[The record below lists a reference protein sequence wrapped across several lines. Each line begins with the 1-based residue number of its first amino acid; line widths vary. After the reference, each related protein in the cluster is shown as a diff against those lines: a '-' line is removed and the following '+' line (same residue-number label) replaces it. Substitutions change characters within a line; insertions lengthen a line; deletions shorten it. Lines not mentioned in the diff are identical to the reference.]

1 MGRRST
7 KSSWGLWLLAVLP
20 LVLFG
25 LAPLVTLVWS
35 ALTTGGLGS
44 LRQFETWALLGRSL
58 GFAGLVAALACIA
71 GGTAG
76 YALAARRFRGR
87 VLLVGALSLPLVLPP
102 YVHAVGWTAL
112 FAPARPVSRL
122 FESTLGVTQGQLTD
136 LVYSFPAAAAVLSLA
151 LMPVPFL
158 FVFAAMSAAPYTLV
172 EAAQN
177 MGAGPLR
184 VFIVARWPFLRVAA
198 FSAALIVFLLASAD
212 LGVPTIFKVRV
223 FNFEVFTQL
232 GAFND
237 TAAATVLAL
246 PLIAVGLMAAA
257 VERSAASMF
266 AVRGDDRDG
275 RTEGPPSRV
284 GSVFALALASLLVLL
299 GVVAPLGAVIVESL
313 DSEALARAWAIA
325 PGPAIN
331 TVVYAGAA
339 AIAAAAI
346 AFVVAW
352 LGRSDAGRGHASGFK
367 TRATEILM
375 VLGFATPGAIIAL
388 GLLGAFGSPPASR
401 FIPAAALVVAA
412 MVVRSVV
419 VAQRVIDAG
428 VAAIPDSLIEA
439 AQVAGASGTRIV
451 CSIVIPLIAPHLAV
465 AFAAAFILSSAE
477 IGSTILLYPP
487 GGETL
492 PIALYAVEANSPRSL
507 VAALT
512 MMLVALPLVTAAG
525 AAGVLAVL
533 RWRRA

>member
-1 MGRRST
+1 MP
-7 KSSWGLWLLAVLP
+7 WLFAASP

-25 LAPLVTLVWS
+25 LVPLATLVWS
-35 ALTTGGLGS
+35 ALTRSGLGS
-44 LRQFETWALLGRSL
+44 LRQPETWALLGRSL
-58 GFAGLVAALACIA
+58 GFAGLVSALACVA
-71 GGTAG
+71 GGSAG
-76 YALAARRFRGR
+76 YALSVRRFRGR
-87 VLLVGALSLPLVLPP
+87 TLLIGAVSLPLVLPP
-102 YVHAVGWTAL
+102 YVHAVGWTTL
-112 FAPARPVSRL
+112 LAPGQPASRL
-122 FESTLGVTQGQLTD
+122 LGSALGVTQAQLTEA
-136 LVYSFPAAAAVLSLA
+136 VYSFPAAAVVLSLA
-151 LMPVPFL
+151 LMPIPLL
-158 FVFAAMSAAPYTLV
+158 FVFAAMSAAPYTLA

-184 VFIVARWPFLRVAA
+184 VFVVARWPFLRVALL
-198 FSAALIVFLLASAD
+198 SAALIVFLLASAD

-237 TAAATVLAL
+237 TATATVLAL

-257 VERSAASMF
+257 AERSAASML

-275 RTEGPPSRV
+275 RSEGPPSR
-284 GSVFALALASLLVLL
+284 FAGVLPVALASLLVLL
-299 GVVAPLGAVIVESL
+299 GVVAPLGAVVVESL
-313 DSEALARAWAIA
+313 DSDAFARAWAIA
-325 PGPAIN
+325 PGPAVN

-346 AFVVAW
+346 AFAVAW
-352 LGRSDAGRGHASGFK
+352 LGRSDDGRGRAAGFK
-367 TRATEILM
+367 ARATEFLM

-388 GLLGAFGSPPASR
+388 GLLGAFGSPTVSR
-401 FIPAAALVVAA
+401 FLPAAALVVAA
-412 MVVRSVV
+412 LVVRSTV

-428 VAAIPDSLIEA
+428 VGAIPDSLIEA
-439 AQVAGASGTRIV
+439 AQIAGASGARIAR
-451 CSIVIPLIAPHLAV
+451 SIVAPLIAPHLAV
-465 AFAAAFILSSAE
+465 ALAAAFILSSAE

-492 PIALYAVEANSPRSL
+492 PIALYAVEANSPRNL

-512 MMLVALPLVTAAG
+512 MLLVGLPLVTAAG

-533 RWRRA
+533 RRRRA